1 MWQKIGETSQCHF
14 KSSTIWEKFHIQTK
28 ISIFLKY
35 GILCTGLETDK
46 IKGSVFVLKKIEFL

>member
-1 MWQKIGETSQCHF
+1 MSNLLCDKKLGRHHSVVLSPQQFGRNSH
-14 KSSTIWEKFHIQTK
+14 TK

-46 IKGSVFVLKKIEFL
+46 IKGSVFV